1 MQTEK
6 ESLQSQRDQLLQRL
20 SREARAAAAAANN
33 TMHSS
38 SNSSIDNSNS
48 DAPALAKMR
57 HRVKE
62 LESKLK
68 DNACK
73 QAEQQRAMRER
84 SAACREAERLRA
96 EVEDAKRRRT
106 ALQRQVYIHA
116 YTYSLCFNA
125 CIHTHTYTVTITHIP
140 IYINS
145 CNDTVCGLYKHSAL
159 YTNHIRLNG
168 KRFV

>member
-1 MQTEK
+1 MRAQFEGLLGRLQTEK

-20 SREARAAAAAANN
+20 SREASAAAAAANN

-38 SNSSIDNSNS
+38 SNSSVNNSNS

-106 ALQRQVYIHA
+106 ALQRQVNIHSSM
-116 YTYSLCFNA
+116 TA
-125 CIHTHTYTVTITHIP
+125 CI
-140 IYINS
+140 S
-145 CNDTVCGLYKHSAL
+145 GFMVCGTCKHSAL
-159 YTNHIRLNG
+159 CTNSTHIYMQSVCSSQYWLERQ
-168 KRFV
+168 